1 MLHIKS
7 NRKRKIR
14 LWLYLLVLIVS
25 LFITGTIFAEGE
37 VPVDTPEAEVPV
49 AFVDVEEPAGEAA
62 NELPEVEDI
71 LPEDPATDSE
81 VLEEAP
87 SEPAEEVVCEE
98 DEAPG
103 EEESLTDDAA
113 LQEPEADENSGD
125 ESLSD
130 AVDEPALM
138 EETDSEEI
146 QLVDGDGEAL
156 DMASQ
161 ESAEL
166 MSGGD
171 PYWKVGTQ
179 YYSVATTSGGCYPG
193 TSEAAG
199 TCWVNSSPISY
210 ALAKIESEGLL
221 PSDRKLYVLEGTYT
235 GDITISG
242 GGYLSQMTGLIG
254 VDGSDNIHI
263 IGDITLENMWG
274 GFTLSGFTIT
284 GGVEILDSRGN
295 IVLDDLNISNP
306 DGDGINIHGTWYYYD
321 EVEGYVEIEGPHYS
335 GTVTVT
341 DVNSSGN
348 QGAGA

>member
-7 NRKRKIR
+7 SRKRKIR
-14 LWLYLLVLIVS
+14 LWLYLLVLIGS

-49 AFVDVEEPAGEAA
+49 QFVDVEEPAGEAA

-87 SEPAEEVVCEE
+87 SEPSEEVVCED
-98 DEAPG
+98 DEA
-103 EEESLTDDAA
+103 
-113 LQEPEADENSGD
+113 ADESALPADEMVLPDPEMD
-125 ESLSD
+125 ESSDEILSD
-130 AVDEPALM
+130 DQLSDSPDELALM
-138 EETDSEEI
+138 DGTNPDDI
-146 QLVDGDGEAL
+146 QLVDSDGEAL
-156 DMASQ
+156 DLASQ

-210 ALAKIESEGLL
+210 ALTKIESEGLL
-221 PSDRKLYVLEGTYT
+221 PSDRKL
-235 GDITISG
+235 
-242 GGYLSQMTGLIG
+242 
-254 VDGSDNIHI
+254 
-263 IGDITLENMWG
+263 
-274 GFTLSGFTIT
+274 
-284 GGVEILDSRGN
+284 
-295 IVLDDLNISNP
+295 
-306 DGDGINIHGTWYYYD
+306 
-321 EVEGYVEIEGPHYS
+321 
-335 GTVTVT
+335 
-341 DVNSSGN
+341 
-348 QGAGA
+348 